1 MRRALCATPVVQ
13 CWWCG
18 SEGVRHP
25 RLVKRDVPADREHLL
40 ATPANEGLSEAE
52 AFASRQCFGSNLIA
66 EHLPRSRG
74 ASVRDAAGDP
84 MLWFLLMTSGLFG
97 LLGQYT
103 DAAVLLAAI
112 APLLGMDFYLHRRTQ
127 ASIEG
132 LSSVLAGEATVV
144 RDGVRR
150 RIAADQV
157 VAGDLA
163 VVGSGEAFPADGM
176 IVAGTELQAEESS
189 LTGEAFPVAKR
200 SHCGSAPPP
209 EDAWCFAGTRL
220 LTGTAH
226 VRILLVG
233 GDTLYGEVVRSVV
246 LGPQGRTP
254 LQLAVGRL
262 VEILLVAALVTCLLL
277 AGVRLWQGFGWADA
291 FLSAATL
298 AVAAIP
304 EEFPVVLTFFLGTGV
319 FRLARQRA
327 LVRRA
332 VAVENIGRASA
343 ICSDKTGT
351 ITEGRLVFDRAVAAS
366 GVEEEWLMTVAGLA
380 ARAESGD
387 PLDAAILERAPPIGS
402 GWVRMR
408 LFPFTED
415 RRRETAFWQRPGEPV
430 LAAVKGAPE
439 TVLDLCAMSLAE
451 RDWWLETVRGLS
463 AEGKKVIG
471 CGWLVSEEESPSE
484 PDAGLRFAGLIA
496 VTDPVRPGVREAMAE
511 ARRGHIQVVM
521 VTGDHLETAAA
532 IAREAGL
539 ANGRP
544 PISGDHLEQALTR
557 MNEHELRQ
565 LAVVAR
571 ATPAQK
577 VRLVQALQG
586 AGRIVAVTGD
596 GVNDAPALR
605 AADVG
610 IAMGLRGTRSAREV
624 SQIVLMDDNFSTI
637 VAAIAE
643 GRQLFQNLRMSFA
656 FLLMIHIPLVATAAI
671 IPLLGFSLLYLP
683 VHIVWLELL
692 IHPAAILGF
701 QKPADG
707 KLAGRMRAP
716 EGFFTGLEWVT
727 IILTGV
733 TITAAVLAVFVLTL
747 HAGEAPDHARSM
759 ALVTLVTSLAILLL
773 ALTRGATRP
782 ARLVAF
788 CSVASAFAFT
798 QVDALAEVAHT
809 HPLPPGDWLVAFIA
823 GLVPALGAAFMHRGI
838 GQRMA
843 RYPQS
848 TCHP

>member
-1 MRRALCATPVVQ
+1 M
-13 CWWCG
+13 
-18 SEGVRHP
+18 
-25 RLVKRDVPADREHLL
+25 KREIPADREDLL
-40 ATPANEGLSEAE
+40 AIGADVGLSETE
-52 AFASRQCFGSNLIA
+52 ASEFRQRFGNNLIA
-66 EHLPRSRG
+66 EHVHRPRT
-74 ASVRDAAGDP
+74 ATVRDAAGDP
-84 MLWFLLMTSGLFG
+84 MLWFLLLTSGLFG
-97 LLGQYT
+97 ILGQYT

-163 VVGSGEAFPADGM
+163 VVAAGESFPADGV
-176 IVAGTELQAEESS
+176 IVAGANLQAEESS
-189 LTGEAFPVAKR
+189 LTGEALPVAKHAHSGR
-200 SHCGSAPPP
+200 AAPP
-209 EDAWCFAGTRL
+209 EEAWSFAGTRL

-233 GDTLYGEVVRSVV
+233 SDTLYGEVVRSVV
-246 LGPQGRTP
+246 QGPQGRTA
-254 LQLAVGRL
+254 LQDAVGRL
-262 VEILLVAALVTCLLL
+262 VKILLVAALFICLLL

-304 EEFPVVLTFFLGTGV
+304 EEFAVVLTFFLGVGV
-319 FRLARQRA
+319 YRLARRKA

-351 ITEGRLVFDRAVAAS
+351 ITEGRLAFSDAVPAS
-366 GVEEEWLMTVAGLA
+366 GVDEEWLMTVAGLA
-380 ARAESGD
+380 CRDESGD
-387 PLDAAILERAPPIGS
+387 PLDAAILERVPPVPS
-402 GWVRMR
+402 GWARTR

-415 RRRETAFWQRPGEPV
+415 RRRETAVWKRPDEPD

-439 TVLDLCAMSLAE
+439 TVLALCEMRPEE
-451 RDWWLETVRGLS
+451 RDRWLETVRVLS
-463 AEGKKVIG
+463 AEGKKVVG
-471 CGWLVSEEESPSE
+471 CAWLVSEEDLPSE
-484 PDAGLRFAGLIA
+484 PNAGHRFAGLIA
-496 VTDPVRPGVREAMAE
+496 VTDPIRSGVREAMVE
-511 ARRGHIQVVM
+511 ARRAGIQVVM

-539 ANGRP
+539 AARP
-544 PISGDHLEQALTR
+544 LPVSGNCLEEALAD
-557 MNEHELRQ
+557 MGEEELQQ
-565 LAVVAR
+565 LTVVAR

-577 VRLVQALQG
+577 VLVVQALKRS
-586 AGRIVAVTGD
+586 GRIVAVTGD

-671 IPLLGFSLLYLP
+671 IPLLGFPLLYLP
-683 VHIVWLELL
+683 IHIVWLELL

-701 QKPADG
+701 QKAADG
-707 KLAGRMRAP
+707 TLATRDPSPA
-716 EGFFTGLEWVT
+716 GFFSGFEWMT
-727 IILTGV
+727 IVATGV
-733 TITAAVLAVFVLTL
+733 GVAAAVLAVFGLTVQG
-747 HAGEAPDHARSM
+747 GEDPEHARSM
-759 ALVTLVTSLAILLL
+759 ALVTLVVSLAILLL
-773 ALTRGATRP
+773 ALSRGSTRA
-782 ARLVAF
+782 A
-788 CSVASAFAFT
+788 
-798 QVDALAEVAHT
+798 
-809 HPLPPGDWLVAFIA
+809 WLVAVCAIASALAFAQVETLSALVHLHALPTKDGLIAFMA
-823 GLVPALGAAFMHRGI
+823 GLIPALGGAVMHWRPG
-838 GQRMA
+838 RA
-843 RYPQS
+843 TRAPNVF
-848 TCHP
+848 